1 MSIQH
6 IIVHRLEKE
15 RESPST
21 LHPRDKE
28 LKVST
33 AAENL
38 LANLRATY
46 EEKTGK
52 AFGVFQQDQ
61 TKYPFSDYLSQ
72 HLNGTIGFAEFSRR
86 SMERLQTEIDNEK
99 WATGGYVAFIL
110 YHTEGEEAKRYLLVV
125 MLNDRRGTAV
135 DPATLEIQDITHL
148 MLDELHLAG
157 RVDLDA
163 WRASE
168 ESYLTFVKGRK
179 RGVTVSRYFR
189 EFLGCTDYVD
199 SVVES
204 RKLARVVRDYIKR
217 EKLPRD
223 RARKIRANV
232 VDAVARAIDE
242 DEPLDLEI
250 LSKQIDPD
258 EPNKFLRHANSDKF
272 RLPASFDPDPSS
284 LRQLARFSGSDAD
297 VSVSFEASV
306 LGNRVQYDRK
316 AKSLTIVR
324 LPKRLERELDRAV

>member
-15 RESPST
+15 REALSA
-21 LHPRDKE
+21 LHPRDKVLE
-28 LKVST
+28 VST

-61 TKYPFSDYLSQ
+61 TAYPFSAYLGE
-72 HLNGTIGFAEFSRR
+72 HLDGAVDFAEFSRR
-86 SMERLQTEIDNEK
+86 SMERLRTEIDKEK

-110 YHTEGEEAKRYLLVV
+110 YRTEGEEAKRYLLVV

-135 DPATLEIQDITHL
+135 DPATLEIRDVTHL

-157 RVDLDA
+157 RIDIDA
-163 WRASE
+163 WRANE
-168 ESYLTFVKGRK
+168 KSYLTFVKGRK
-179 RGVTVSRYFR
+179 KGTTVSRYFR

-204 RKLARVVRDYIKR
+204 RKLARAVQSYTKR
-217 EKLPRD
+217 EKLSSD
-223 RARKIRANV
+223 RAKEIRADV
-232 VDAVARAIDE
+232 FDKAARAVDQE
-242 DEPLDLEI
+242 EPLDLEL
-250 LSKQIDPD
+250 LSEQIDPD
-258 EPNKFLRHANSDKF
+258 EPHKFLEYANSDKV
-272 RLPASFDPDPSS
+272 RLTASFDPDLAS
-284 LRQLARFSGSDAD
+284 LRRLARYSGRDAE

-306 LGNRVQYDRK
+306 LGNRVQYDK
-316 AKSLTIVR
+316 KTKSLTIVR

>member
-1 MSIQH
+1 MSIEH

-15 RESPST
+15 REAPST
-21 LHPRDKE
+21 LHPRDQVLE
-28 LKVST
+28 VST

-61 TKYPFSDYLSQ
+61 TTYPFSAYLGE
-72 HLNGTIGFAEFSRR
+72 HLDGTVGFTEFSRR
-86 SMERLQTEIDNEK
+86 SMERLQTEIDKEA

-110 YHTEGEEAKRYLLVV
+110 YRTEGDEAKRYLLVV

-135 DPATLEIQDITHL
+135 DPATLEIRDVTHL

-163 WRASE
+163 WQANE
-168 ESYLTFVKGRK
+168 KSYLTFVKGRK
-179 RGVTVSRYFR
+179 RGATVSRYFR

-204 RKLARVVRDYIKR
+204 RKLAIAVQRYAKR
-217 EKLPRD
+217 ENLSRD
-223 RARKIRANV
+223 RAREIRADV
-232 VDAVARAIDE
+232 FDKAVRANE
-242 DEPLDLEI
+242 KQEPLDLEHV
-250 LSKQIDPD
+250 SEQIDPD
-258 EPNKFLRHANSDKF
+258 EPNKFLEYANSDKV
-272 RLPASFDPDPSS
+272 RLTASFDPDLTA
-284 LRQLARFSGSDAD
+284 LRRLARFSGRDAE

-306 LGNRVQYDRK
+306 LGNRVQYDK
-316 AKSLTIVR
+316 KSKSLTIVK
-324 LPKRLERELDRAV
+324 LPKGLQRELNRAV

>member
-15 RESPST
+15 REAPST
-21 LHPRDKE
+21 LHPRDKVLE
-28 LKVST
+28 VST

-61 TKYPFSDYLSQ
+61 TKYPFSNYLGE
-72 HLNGTIGFAEFSRR
+72 HLDGAVGFAEFSRR
-86 SMERLQTEIDNEK
+86 SMERLRKEIDKEA
-99 WATGGYVAFIL
+99 WATGGYVAFIH
-110 YHTEGEEAKRYLLVV
+110 YRTEGEEAKRYLLVV

-157 RVDLDA
+157 RVDIDA
-163 WRASE
+163 WQANE

-179 RGVTVSRYFR
+179 RGATVSRYFR

-199 SVVES
+199 SVLES
-204 RKLARVVRDYIKR
+204 RKLVRGVLRYIKR
-217 EKLPRD
+217 EKLSKD
-223 RARKIRANV
+223 RAREIRADVMDNAV
-232 VDAVARAIDE
+232 RAVDQE
-242 DEPLDLEI
+242 EPLDLKL
-250 LSKQIDPD
+250 LSEQIDPD
-258 EPNKFLRHANSDKF
+258 KPNKFLKYAHSDKV
-272 RLPASFDPDPSS
+272 RLTPNFDPNLSS
-284 LRQLARFSGSDAD
+284 LRPLARFSGRDAE

-306 LGNRVQYDRK
+306 LGNRVQYDKK

-324 LPKRLERELDRAV
+324 LPKRLQRELDWAV